1 MIQSVVSSGCNQL
14 MVNMG
19 SVCGR
24 YYKPVVVVCCT
35 SVQCSVGLG
44 GPDELVIATSYT
56 NISAVHCYQRVT
68 PRHWLIE
75 QELLQDKQVKFVFS
89 DSSVSDN
96 IGGGVMS
103 YKDECGQGDCLVVD
117 EMVQASK
124 DDDFV
129 VNCIAVQETC
139 S

>member
-1 MIQSVVSSGCNQL
+1 
-14 MVNMG
+14 MVDMG

-24 YYKPVVVVCCT
+24 YYKPVVAVCCT
-35 SVQCSVGLG
+35 SAQQCSVGLDEQA
-44 GPDELVIATSYT
+44 GPDELVIVTSYANT
-56 NISAVHCYQRVT
+56 SAMRCYQQIA
-68 PRHWLIE
+68 PRHCLIKH
-75 QELLQDKQVKFVFS
+75 ELLNKQVKFVFS

-96 IGGGVMS
+96 ISDGVMS